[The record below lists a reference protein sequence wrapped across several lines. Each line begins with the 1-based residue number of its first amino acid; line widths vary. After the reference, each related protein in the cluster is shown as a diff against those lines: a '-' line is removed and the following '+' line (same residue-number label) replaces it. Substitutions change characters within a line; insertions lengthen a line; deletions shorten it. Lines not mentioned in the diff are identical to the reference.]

1 MDDFLLIDTSTQIV
15 QCGTVDLEGKI
26 VDILRNSGDVIE
38 LLPNL
43 VGKICQSGFVDKAGI
58 IYCYGPGS
66 TLGLRS
72 ALMAINV
79 WNKFCGKRL
88 KLYRYSSLS
97 IAKYL
102 AKNGVV
108 VCGSSGKFISETME
122 GEIKSINSLEGFE
135 NFSFLNTRRV
145 LPRVAQ
151 GMKLV
156 DYDLTRFDDN
166 FFKIAHEIEVP
177 DLFEVE
183 EQCFT
188 KWLQKRHDGTD
199 VCS

>member
-15 QCGTVDLEGKI
+15 QCGTVNLKGKI
-26 VDILRNSGDVIE
+26 VGVLRNSGDVIE

-43 VGKICQSGFVDKAGI
+43 VGRICQSGFVDKAGI

-79 WNKFCGKRL
+79 WNKFCEKRL

-97 IAKYL
+97 MAKYL
-102 AKNGVV
+102 AKNGGVA
-108 VCGSSGKFISETME
+108 CGGSGKFICETME
-122 GEIKSINSLEGFE
+122 GEIKNIDSLEGLE
-135 NFSFLNTRRV
+135 NFSFLNTRRI
-145 LPRVAQ
+145 LPQAVH

-156 DYDLTRFDDN
+156 DYDLTRFDGDI
-166 FFKIAHEIEVP
+166 FKMAHEIEVP

-183 EQCFT
+183 GQCFT
-188 KWLQKRHDGTD
+188 KWSQKRYDGTD
-199 VCS
+199 VCD